1 MRYIGY
7 LITLI
12 VTSLYFFPFEFSFL
26 PGVNTKMAMAVLGL
40 VFFVY
45 SCVKNR
51 SIELSKEYI
60 CVFLLALL
68 TSFWGI
74 ASTTYNST
82 SDYTYASYFV
92 SMAVWLGGAYFVVQT
107 ISFIHGQANTEL
119 VCNYLIAVCVAQCGL
134 ALVIDQVPAV
144 KAFVDSFLGGSG
156 FMGKSESRLYGIGC
170 SLDVA
175 GTRFCAVLIMT
186 AEMISRS
193 KGRKL
198 VLYVFSFY
206 FLTVVGNMIA
216 RTTTVGVALAI
227 CYLLIRTF
235 FISPNLGSGRKSW
248 IIIGVCFVLTSVLIF
263 ILYDFSP
270 VFKAYFR
277 FAFEGFFSLAETG
290 QWEVSSNDIL
300 KSMVVFPDNARTWL
314 IGDGYFENPW
324 GVDLNYIG
332 PEYYGF
338 YMQTDIGYLRFLFY
352 FGICGLLTFIAYF
365 IFVSR
370 LCVRRL
376 SDYKL
381 LFVFIVVLN
390 FILWFKVSTDI
401 FLVFAL
407 FMCLP
412 IESEQLS

>member
-40 VFFVY
+40 VLFVY

-186 AEMISRS
+186 SEMISRS

>member
-40 VFFVY
+40 VLFVY

-119 VCNYLIAVCVAQCGL
+119 ACNYLIAVCVAQCGL

-216 RTTTVGVALAI
+216 RTTTVGVVLAI
-227 CYLLIRTF
+227 CYLLLRTF

-370 LCVRRL
+370 LCVKRL

-412 IESEQLS
+412 IESEQFS

>member
-40 VFFVY
+40 VLFVY
-45 SCVKNR
+45 SCVNNR

-216 RTTTVGVALAI
+216 RTTTVGVVLAI
-227 CYLLIRTF
+227 CYLLLRTF

-248 IIIGVCFVLTSVLIF
+248 IIIGVCFVLTSILIF

-370 LCVRRL
+370 LCVKRL

-412 IESEQLS
+412 IESEQFS

>member
-12 VTSLYFFPFEFSFL
+12 ITSLYFFPFEFSFL

-40 VFFVY
+40 VLFVY

-370 LCVRRL
+370 LCVKRL

-412 IESEQLS
+412 IESEQFS

>member
-40 VFFVY
+40 VLFVY

-119 VCNYLIAVCVAQCGL
+119 VCNYLIAVCVVQCGL

-216 RTTTVGVALAI
+216 RTTTVGVVLAI
-227 CYLLIRTF
+227 CYLLLRTF

-248 IIIGVCFVLTSVLIF
+248 IIIGVCFRPYIHLI
-263 ILYDFSP
+263 
-270 VFKAYFR
+270 
-277 FAFEGFFSLAETG
+277 
-290 QWEVSSNDIL
+290 
-300 KSMVVFPDNARTWL
+300 
-314 IGDGYFENPW
+314 
-324 GVDLNYIG
+324 
-332 PEYYGF
+332 
-338 YMQTDIGYLRFLFY
+338 
-352 FGICGLLTFIAYF
+352 
-365 IFVSR
+365 
-370 LCVRRL
+370 
-376 SDYKL
+376 
-381 LFVFIVVLN
+381 
-390 FILWFKVSTDI
+390 
-401 FLVFAL
+401 
-407 FMCLP
+407 
-412 IESEQLS
+412 

>member
-40 VFFVY
+40 VLFVY

-216 RTTTVGVALAI
+216 RTTTVGVVLAI
-227 CYLLIRTF
+227 CYLLLRTF

-248 IIIGVCFVLTSVLIF
+248 IIIGVCFVLTFVLIF

>member
-12 VTSLYFFPFEFSFL
+12 VSSLYFFPFEFSFL

-40 VFFVY
+40 VLFVY

-248 IIIGVCFVLTSVLIF
+248 IIFGVCFVLTSVLIF

>member
-40 VFFVY
+40 VLFVY

-248 IIIGVCFVLTSVLIF
+248 IIFGVCFVLTSVLIF

>member
-40 VFFVY
+40 VLFVY
-45 SCVKNR
+45 SCVNNR

-216 RTTTVGVALAI
+216 RTTTVGVVLAI
-227 CYLLIRTF
+227 CYLLLRTF

-370 LCVRRL
+370 LCVKRL

-412 IESEQLS
+412 IESEQFS

>member
-40 VFFVY
+40 VLFVY

-119 VCNYLIAVCVAQCGL
+119 VCNYLMAVCVGQCGL

-248 IIIGVCFVLTSVLIF
+248 IIFGVCFVLTSVLIF

>member
-40 VFFVY
+40 ILAVY
-45 SCVKNR
+45 SCAKNR
-51 SIELSKEYI
+51 SIGLPKEYI
-60 CVFLLALL
+60 WVFLLALL

-82 SDYTYASYFV
+82 NDYTYASYFV
-92 SMAVWLGGAYFVVQT
+92 SMSVWLGGAFFVIQS
-107 ISFIHGQANTEL
+107 IRFFHGRADAEL

-134 ALVIDQVPAV
+134 ALVIDQIPVA

-175 GTRFCAVLIMT
+175 GTRFCAVLIMA

-193 KGRKL
+193 RGRKL
-198 VLYVFSFY
+198 ILYVLSFF
-206 FLTVVGNMIA
+206 FLAVVGNMIA
-216 RTTTVGVALAI
+216 RTTTVGVFLAI
-227 CYLLIRTF
+227 FYLLLRTVF
-235 FISPNLGSGRKSW
+235 FSKNLVDGRNSW
-248 IIIGVCFVLTSVLIF
+248 AIMGVFFVLTTVLVLF
-263 ILYDFSP
+263 LYNISP

-277 FAFEGFFSLAETG
+277 FAFEGFFSLVETG
-290 QWEVSSNDIL
+290 QWKVSSNDIL
-300 KSMVVFPDNARTWL
+300 KSMVVFPDNTRTWL

-370 LCVRRL
+370 LCVKRL

-412 IESEQLS
+412 NESEQFS

>member
-40 VFFVY
+40 VLFVY

-248 IIIGVCFVLTSVLIF
+248 IIFGVCFVLTSVLIF

-412 IESEQLS
+412 I

>member
-40 VFFVY
+40 VLFVY
-45 SCVKNR
+45 SCVNNR

-216 RTTTVGVALAI
+216 RTTTVGVVLAI
-227 CYLLIRTF
+227 CYLLLRTF

-370 LCVRRL
+370 LCVKRL

-407 FMCLP
+407 FMYLP
-412 IESEQLS
+412 IESEQFS

>member
-1 MRYIGY
+1 M
-7 LITLI
+7 
-12 VTSLYFFPFEFSFL
+12 
-26 PGVNTKMAMAVLGL
+26 
-40 VFFVY
+40 
-45 SCVKNR
+45 
-51 SIELSKEYI
+51 
-60 CVFLLALL
+60 
-68 TSFWGI
+68 
-74 ASTTYNST
+74 
-82 SDYTYASYFV
+82 
-92 SMAVWLGGAYFVVQT
+92 
-107 ISFIHGQANTEL
+107 
-119 VCNYLIAVCVAQCGL
+119 
-134 ALVIDQVPAV
+134 
-144 KAFVDSFLGGSG
+144 
-156 FMGKSESRLYGIGC
+156 
-170 SLDVA
+170 
-175 GTRFCAVLIMT
+175 
-186 AEMISRS
+186 
-193 KGRKL
+193 
-198 VLYVFSFY
+198 
-206 FLTVVGNMIA
+206 
-216 RTTTVGVALAI
+216 
-227 CYLLIRTF
+227 LIRTF
-235 FISPNLGSGRKSW
+235 VISPNLGSGRKSW

-290 QWEVSSNDIL
+290 QWDVSSNDIL

-370 LCVRRL
+370 LCVKRL

-412 IESEQLS
+412 IESEQFS

>member
-40 VFFVY
+40 VLFVY

-156 FMGKSESRLYGIGC
+156 FMGK
-170 SLDVA
+170 
-175 GTRFCAVLIMT
+175 
-186 AEMISRS
+186 
-193 KGRKL
+193 
-198 VLYVFSFY
+198 
-206 FLTVVGNMIA
+206 
-216 RTTTVGVALAI
+216 
-227 CYLLIRTF
+227 
-235 FISPNLGSGRKSW
+235 
-248 IIIGVCFVLTSVLIF
+248 
-263 ILYDFSP
+263 
-270 VFKAYFR
+270 
-277 FAFEGFFSLAETG
+277 
-290 QWEVSSNDIL
+290 
-300 KSMVVFPDNARTWL
+300 
-314 IGDGYFENPW
+314 
-324 GVDLNYIG
+324 
-332 PEYYGF
+332 
-338 YMQTDIGYLRFLFY
+338 
-352 FGICGLLTFIAYF
+352 
-365 IFVSR
+365 
-370 LCVRRL
+370 
-376 SDYKL
+376 
-381 LFVFIVVLN
+381 
-390 FILWFKVSTDI
+390 
-401 FLVFAL
+401 
-407 FMCLP
+407 
-412 IESEQLS
+412 

>member
-40 VFFVY
+40 VLFVY

-82 SDYTYASYFV
+82 NDYTYASYFV

-216 RTTTVGVALAI
+216 RTTTVGVVLAI
-227 CYLLIRTF
+227 CYLLLRTF

-370 LCVRRL
+370 LCVKRL

-412 IESEQLS
+412 IESEQFS

>member
-40 VFFVY
+40 ILAVY
-45 SCVKNR
+45 SCAKNR
-51 SIELSKEYI
+51 SIGLPKEYI
-60 CVFLLALL
+60 WVFLLALL

-82 SDYTYASYFV
+82 NDYTYASYFV
-92 SMAVWLGGAYFVVQT
+92 SMSVWLGGAFFVIQS
-107 ISFIHGQANTEL
+107 IRFFHGRADAEL

-134 ALVIDQVPAV
+134 ALVIDQIPVA

-175 GTRFCAVLIMT
+175 GTRFCAVLIMA

-193 KGRKL
+193 RGRKL
-198 VLYVFSFY
+198 ILYVLSFF

-216 RTTTVGVALAI
+216 RTTTVGVFLAI
-227 CYLLIRTF
+227 FYLLLRTVF
-235 FISPNLGSGRKSW
+235 FSKNLVDGRNSW
-248 IIIGVCFVLTSVLIF
+248 AIMGVFFVLTTVLVLF
-263 ILYDFSP
+263 LYNISP

-277 FAFEGFFSLAETG
+277 FAFEGFFSLVETG
-290 QWEVSSNDIL
+290 QWKVSSNDIL
-300 KSMVVFPDNARTWL
+300 KSMVVFPDNTRTWL

-324 GVDLNYIG
+324 GVDLNYVG

-338 YMQTDIGYLRFLFY
+338 YKQTDIGYLRFLFY
-352 FGICGLLTFIAYF
+352 FGICGFLTFILYF
-365 IFVSR
+365 LHVAWLCIWCFFV
-370 LCVRRL
+370 
-376 SDYKL
+376 Y
-381 LFVFIVVLN
+381 
-390 FILWFKVSTDI
+390 
-401 FLVFAL
+401 
-407 FMCLP
+407 
-412 IESEQLS
+412 

>member
-40 VFFVY
+40 VLFVY

-412 IESEQLS
+412 IESEQFS

>member
-1 MRYIGY
+1 MRHIGY

-40 VFFVY
+40 ILAVY
-45 SCVKNR
+45 SCAKNR
-51 SIELSKEYI
+51 SIGLPKEYI
-60 CVFLLALL
+60 WVFLLALL

-82 SDYTYASYFV
+82 NDYTYASYFV
-92 SMAVWLGGAYFVVQT
+92 SMSVWLGGAFFVIQT
-107 ISFIHGQANTEL
+107 IRFFHGRADAEL

-134 ALVIDQVPAV
+134 ALVIDQIPVA

-175 GTRFCAVLIMT
+175 GTRFCAVLIMA

-193 KGRKL
+193 RGRKL
-198 VLYVFSFY
+198 ILYVLSFF
-206 FLTVVGNMIA
+206 FLAVVGNMIA
-216 RTTTVGVALAI
+216 RTTTVGVFLAI
-227 CYLLIRTF
+227 FYLLLRTVF
-235 FISPNLGSGRKSW
+235 FSKNLVDGRKSW
-248 IIIGVCFVLTSVLIF
+248 AIMGVFFVLTTVLVLF
-263 ILYDFSP
+263 LYNISP
-270 VFKAYFR
+270 AFKAYFR

-290 QWEVSSNDIL
+290 QWKVSSNDIL
-300 KSMVVFPDNARTWL
+300 KSMVVFPDNTRTWL

-324 GVDLNYIG
+324 GVDLNYVG

-338 YMQTDIGYLRFLFY
+338 YKQTDIGYLRFLFY
-352 FGICGLLTFIAYF
+352 FGICGLLTFILYF
-365 IFVSR
+365 LHVAW
-370 LCVRRL
+370 LCTRRCL
-376 SDYKL
+376 GYQL
-381 LFVFIVVLN
+381 LFVAIVFLN
-390 FILWFKVSTDI
+390 FILWFKVSTDL

-412 IESEQLS
+412 MESEQLS

>member
-40 VFFVY
+40 VLFVY

-107 ISFIHGQANTEL
+107 ISFIHGQPNTEL

-248 IIIGVCFVLTSVLIF
+248 IIFGVCFVLTSVLIF

>member
-40 VFFVY
+40 VLFVY
-45 SCVKNR
+45 SCVNNR

-216 RTTTVGVALAI
+216 RTTTVGVVLAI
-227 CYLLIRTF
+227 CYLLLRTF

-290 QWEVSSNDIL
+290 LWEVSSNDIL

-370 LCVRRL
+370 LCVKRL

-412 IESEQLS
+412 IESEQFS

>member
-40 VFFVY
+40 VLFVY

-376 SDYKL
+376 SNYKL

>member
-40 VFFVY
+40 VLFVY

>member
-1 MRYIGY
+1 MRHIGY

-40 VFFVY
+40 ILAVY
-45 SCVKNR
+45 SCAKNR
-51 SIELSKEYI
+51 SIGLPKEYI
-60 CVFLLALL
+60 WVFLLALL

-82 SDYTYASYFV
+82 NDYTYASYFV

-216 RTTTVGVALAI
+216 RTTTVGVVLAI
-227 CYLLIRTF
+227 CYLLLRTF

-290 QWEVSSNDIL
+290 LWEVSSNDIL

-370 LCVRRL
+370 LCVKRL

-412 IESEQLS
+412 IESEQFS

>member
-40 VFFVY
+40 VLFVY

-216 RTTTVGVALAI
+216 RTTTVGVVLAI
-227 CYLLIRTF
+227 CYLLLRTF

>member
-40 VFFVY
+40 ALFVY
-45 SCVKNR
+45 PCVKNR

-216 RTTTVGVALAI
+216 RTTTVGVVLAI
-227 CYLLIRTF
+227 CYLLLRTF

-412 IESEQLS
+412 IESEQFS

>member
-40 VFFVY
+40 VLFVY

-216 RTTTVGVALAI
+216 RTTTVGVVLAI
-227 CYLLIRTF
+227 CYLLLRTF

-370 LCVRRL
+370 LCVKRL

-412 IESEQLS
+412 IESEQFS